1 MVDRWNAPAQPP
13 NDPSRL
19 RRRRAFWSVCLILAG
34 ILGLTGVLE
43 LAASRGPLGRF
54 QDRTIAYLDK
64 AERKAAEAF
73 AAGRAINAAASI
85 LKSTEVSPIV
95 VKIAPMEVLE
105 PVDDLAKQFS
115 DIMAI
120 SIGALLLQRLM
131 LEVSQAWALAILLPA
146 GCALMLAG
154 LHTGRWPGLGL
165 RLSALGRSAILL
177 ALFARF
183 VIPVTGWVGDEVT
196 DRFLARDL
204 NDAVSTMNASHGNL
218 AGAAPK
224 DQPVAEQAP
233 SSLWESIEAARSWIP
248 DRAQTE
254 AIVKALES
262 VPDQIVKAIE
272 IFLVQTILTPLT
284 IGLLF
289 YSALRS
295 LVRPLRPDRFGP

>member
-1 MVDRWNAPAQPP
+1 MAVPANTS
-13 NDPSRL
+13 NDG
-19 RRRRAFWSVCLILAG
+19 RRRLLLSLGLLVAFV
-34 ILGLTGVLE
+34 LGLTGVLE
-43 LAASRGPLGRF
+43 LSASRGPMGQV
-54 QDRTIAYLDK
+54 QDRTIAYLDV
-64 AERKAAEAF
+64 AQRKAVEAF

-85 LKSTEVSPIV
+85 LKSAEISPIV
-95 VKIAPMEVLE
+95 VKIAPLEALE

-120 SIGALLLQRLM
+120 SIGALLLQRLV
-131 LEVSQAWALAILLPA
+131 LSISQAWALAILLPT
-146 GCALMLAG
+146 GCILLLAG

-165 RLSALGRSAILL
+165 RLSALGRSVVLV

-183 VIPVTGWVGDEVT
+183 VIPVAAWVGDEIT
-196 DRFLARDL
+196 QHFLAQDL
-204 NDAVSTMNASHGNL
+204 DAAVSTMNASHGNL
-218 AGAAPK
+218 AATGPNGPA
-224 DQPVAEQAP
+224 VT
-233 SSLWESIEAARSWIP
+233 SWWDSIP
-248 DRAQTE
+248 DRATIASVATALQT
-254 AIVKALES
+254 

>member
-1 MVDRWNAPAQPP
+1 MADRTSLPVPP
-13 NDPSRL
+13 NDAL
-19 RRRRAFWSVCLILAG
+19 RRRRIFWSVCLILVG
-34 ILGLTGVLE
+34 ILGVTGMLE
-43 LAASRGPLGRF
+43 LAASNGPLGRF
-54 QDRTIAYLDK
+54 QDRTIAYLDT
-64 AERKAAEAF
+64 AQRKATEAF

-120 SIGALLLQRLM
+120 SIGALLLQRLV
-131 LEVSQAWALAILLPA
+131 LSVSEAWALGLLLPA
-146 GCALMLAG
+146 GCVLMLVG

-165 RLSALGRSAILL
+165 RVSALGRSVILL

-183 VIPVTGWVGDEVT
+183 VIPIAGWVGDEVT
-196 DRFLARDL
+196 DRFLAHDL

-218 AGAAPK
+218 AGATASNQPATEAAPT
-224 DQPVAEQAP
+224 
-233 SSLWESIEAARSWIP
+233 SLWESIEAARSWIP

>member
-1 MVDRWNAPAQPP
+1 MADRANMPAPPP
-13 NDPSRL
+13 NDAI
-19 RRRRAFWSVCLILAG
+19 RRHRIFWSACLILAG
-34 ILGLTGVLE
+34 ILGLTGMLE
-43 LAASRGPLGRF
+43 FAASRGPLGPF
-54 QDRTIAYLDK
+54 QDRTIAYLDT
-64 AERKAAEAF
+64 AQRKATEAF

-115 DIMAI
+115 DIMAV
-120 SIGALLLQRLM
+120 SIGALLLQRLV
-131 LEVSQAWALAILLPA
+131 LAVSQAWALAILLPA
-146 GCALMLAG
+146 GCILLLAG
-154 LHTGRWPGLGL
+154 LHSGRWPGVGL
-165 RLSALGRSAILL
+165 RLSALGRLVILV

-183 VIPVTGWVGDEVT
+183 VIPIAAWVGDELT
-196 DRFLARDL
+196 QRFLAQDL
-204 NDAVSTMNASHGNL
+204 DVAVSTMNASHGNL
-218 AGAAPK
+218 ASTDPK
-224 DQPVAEQAP
+224 DQSAAEAAP
-233 SSLWESIEAARSWIP
+233 SWWDAIP
-248 DRAQTE
+248 DRAEIAT
-254 AIVKALES
+254 VTKALQS

>member
-1 MVDRWNAPAQPP
+1 MADRANAPMPL
-13 NDPSRL
+13 NDAI
-19 RRRRAFWSVCLILAG
+19 RRRRVFWSMCLVLAG
-34 ILGLTGVLE
+34 ILGLTGMLE
-43 LAASRGPLGRF
+43 LAASRGPLGQF
-54 QDRTIAYLDK
+54 QDRTIVYLDK

-85 LKSTEVSPIV
+85 LKSAEVSPIV

-120 SIGALLLQRLM
+120 SIGALLLQRLV
-131 LEVSQAWALAILLPA
+131 LAVSQAWALAILLPA
-146 GCALMLAG
+146 GCVLLLAG
-154 LHTGRWPGLGL
+154 LHTGSWPGLGL
-165 RLSALGRSAILL
+165 RLSTLGRSVILL

-183 VIPVTGWVGDEVT
+183 VIPIAGWIGDEVT
-196 DRFLARDL
+196 QHFLATDL
-204 NDAVSTMNASHGNL
+204 DAAVSTMNASHGNF
-218 AGAAPK
+218 AAADQPATEAAP
-224 DQPVAEQAP
+224 
-233 SSLWESIEAARSWIP
+233 SWWDSIP
-248 DRAQTE
+248 DRAT
-254 AIVKALES
+254 IVSVTKALQS